1 MKSLPIIAALIAASA
16 VPAAAGELLLTGQ
29 YQCVQNCKGTG
40 PAYITQSVQ
49 ELHLINEAGQSSR
62 GWIDDSGHLWAQF
75 WREGATYSADGFILF
90 EDGTAWQRIAPPPPS
105 PLPPAALPYFRG
117 HG

>member
-1 MKSLPIIAALIAASA
+1 MKALLIITALA
-16 VPAAAGELLLTGQ
+16 VVGVAPCAAGELLLTGQ

-62 GWIDDSGHLWAQF
+62 GWIDDSGHLWAQI
-75 WREGATYSADGFILF
+75 WREGATYSPDGFIIF
-90 EDGTAWQRIAPPPPS
+90 DDGTAWQRIVPPAPL
-105 PLPPAALPYFRG
+105 PLPPAPIPYFHSR
-117 HG
+117 